1 MDVFV
6 STPEQNELHRNCRTT
21 SNDLNGLRWTGK
33 CTRTTAAINRTPKVC
48 SSWTSQVDQCD
59 SRWKSPPRS
68 LGWPSTSRSPVGS
81 VDPWRIREDRI
92 VHAKEP
98 FKIPGNSIKI
108 SECSSSYGVGVTVRK
123 PFHTALTCLNYRY
136 YSLKQSTSSLPNV
149 M

>member
-1 MDVFV
+1 MCLFQH
-6 STPEQNELHRNCRTT
+6 QNKT
-21 SNDLNGLRWTGK
+21 SCTETVERRQTIWTAWGGLASVRALQRPSIVHQRFAPLGQVRWISATVAG
-33 CTRTTAAINRTPKVC
+33 NHLQGVL
-48 SSWTSQVDQCD
+48 DE
-59 SRWKSPPRS
+59 
-68 LGWPSTSRSPVGS
+68 GTSRSPVGS

-123 PFHTALTCLNYRY
+123 PFHTALTCLNY
-136 YSLKQSTSSLPNV
+136 SLKQSTSSLPNV